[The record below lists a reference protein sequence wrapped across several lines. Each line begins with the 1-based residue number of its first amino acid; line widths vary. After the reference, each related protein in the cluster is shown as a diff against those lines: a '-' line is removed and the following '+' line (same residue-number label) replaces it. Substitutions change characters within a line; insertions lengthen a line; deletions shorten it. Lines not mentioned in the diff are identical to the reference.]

1 MAGAAL
7 LGATMLAGPALA
19 TQGYF
24 PHAFGLKSKG
34 MAGSDVAFAQSAMTI
49 AVNPAGLSDVD
60 DQLNV
65 GVTAFSPNR
74 KYSATPGA
82 GFSFVD
88 PAGRTSKKTLFAIP
102 NFGVSKKLS
111 DRVTVG
117 FALYAAGGMNTTYS
131 AGAVRPSCLAPG
143 MPSTSG
149 VFCGGKAG
157 IDLMQV
163 GLSPALSYKISDV
176 LSVGIAPIFSISRFK
191 AEGLAAFGA
200 GSTDAA
206 NLSNRGYDWAFGVG
220 GRAGF
225 QVKPSEMFSFGA
237 YYQSR
242 IYMSKFKKY
251 RGLFAEQGDFDIP
264 ASAGGGIAF
273 KPSSALTLTG
283 SYKHVW
289 YSKVKSI
296 GNAGSLT
303 GGLGA
308 NNGAGF
314 GWKDVDVFAVGAQYD
329 VNDKLTV
336 RAGYSYNNNPIGD
349 SEVMFNIL
357 APAVVKHHFTGGFSY
372 DISERVTL
380 DFAGMFAPSSKSQG
394 TVVTAAPAFTQT
406 ITDTMWQAEVAAGIT
421 WKF

>member
-1 MAGAAL
+1 
-7 LGATMLAGPALA
+7 MLAGPALA

-24 PHAFGLKSKG
+24 PHAFGIKSKG
-34 MAGSDVAFAQSAMTI
+34 LAGSDVAFAQSAMTI
-49 AVNPAGLSDVD
+49 AVNPAGLSDVE
-60 DQLNV
+60 DQVNI
-65 GVTAFSPNR
+65 GVTAFSPHR
-74 KYSATPGA
+74 KFSSTAAATGSVSSR
-82 GFSFVD
+82 GQ
-88 PAGRTSKKTLFAIP
+88 TSKNTLFAIP
-102 NFGVSKKLS
+102 NFGISYQIN
-111 DRVTVG
+111 DRAAVG
-117 FALYAAGGMNTTYS
+117 FALYAAGGMNTEY
-131 AGAVRPSCLAPG
+131 
-143 MPSTSG
+143 STS
-149 VFCGGKAG
+149 VFGDIGGKTG

-163 GLSPALSYKISDV
+163 GLSPAFSYKITDAVSIG
-176 LSVGIAPIFSISRFK
+176 LAPIFSISRFK
-191 AEGLAAFGA
+191 AEGLAAFKGN
-200 GSTDAA
+200 STDPA
-206 NLSNRGYDWAFGVG
+206 NLTNRGYDWAYGFG
-220 GRAGF
+220 GRAGI
-225 QVKPSEMFSFGA
+225 QVKPSQAFSFGA

-264 ASAGGGIAF
+264 ASVGAGVAF

-308 NNGAGF
+308 DNGAGF
-314 GWKDVDVFAVGAQYD
+314 GWKDVDIFAIGAQYGI
-329 VNDKLTV
+329 NDKLTV

-357 APAVVKHHFTGGFSY
+357 APAVLKHHFTGGFSY

-380 DFAGMFAPSSKSQG
+380 DLAVMYAPEGKSQG
-394 TVVTAAPAFTQT
+394 TVVTNATGATSIQT
-406 ITDTMWQAEVAAGIT
+406 ITDRMWQAEASAGIT